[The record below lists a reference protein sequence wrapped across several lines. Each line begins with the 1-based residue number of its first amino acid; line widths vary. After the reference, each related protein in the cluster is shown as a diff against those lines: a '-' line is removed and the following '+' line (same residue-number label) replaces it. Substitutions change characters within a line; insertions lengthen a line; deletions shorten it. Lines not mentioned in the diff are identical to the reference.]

1 VGGPNHPS
9 SEVEQVLQPATQ
21 PPAEELI
28 IDMEITETSP
38 KMKLNMRTDD
48 NYKLFENHDSFVK
61 PAQPEENLKEI
72 PNIDEELLANHD
84 EAKVEPDVKQ
94 LVAAEILN
102 AENSDQ
108 VLDAEDSPQYTTA
121 GEAVQVQV
129 IN

>member
-1 VGGPNHPS
+1 
-9 SEVEQVLQPATQ
+9 
-21 PPAEELI
+21 
-28 IDMEITETSP
+28 
-38 KMKLNMRTDD
+38 MRTDD